1 LADTKRLSKRQ
12 LEIRLSRLKILESP
26 SLRLEQY
33 PVSPDVASELLYMAG
48 FENNDLDGRIIDLG
62 TGTGR
67 LAIGAA
73 LLGADHIAGVDIDSK
88 ALELAREN
96 SRAAMIDI
104 EWIQSRIENVEGSYQ
119 TVLMNPPYGTRT
131 AHADLHFL
139 DKAFQLAP
147 VTYSIHKTATRKFL
161 ADYVQKNGRTIE
173 ETRSMFL
180 DIPNLF
186 KFHTKKWQSIEV
198 DIHRIVV

>member
-1 LADTKRLSKRQ
+1 
-12 LEIRLSRLKILESP
+12 
-26 SLRLEQY
+26 
-33 PVSPDVASELLYMAG
+33 MAG
-48 FENNDLDGRIIDLG
+48 FEHNDLDGEIIDLG

-88 ALELAREN
+88 ALDVAREN
-96 SRAAMIDI
+96 ARAAIVDI
-104 EWIQSRIENVEGSYQ
+104 EWIHSPVENVEGSYQ
-119 TVLMNPPYGTRT
+119 TVLMNPPFGTRT
-131 AHADLHFL
+131 AHADLRFL

-147 VTYSIHKTATRKFL
+147 IAYSIHKTATRKYL
-161 ADYVQKNGRTIE
+161 ANYVQKNRRTIE
-173 ETRSMFL
+173 ETRSMVL

-186 KFHTKKWQSIEV
+186 KFHAKKWQSVEV

>member
-1 LADTKRLSKRQ
+1 
-12 LEIRLSRLKILESP
+12 
-26 SLRLEQY
+26 
-33 PVSPDVASELLYMAG
+33 MAG
-48 FENNDLDGRIIDLG
+48 FENNDLDARTIDLG

-73 LLGADHIAGVDIDSK
+73 LLGADQVAGVDTDPR
-88 ALELAREN
+88 ALELARQN
-96 SRAAMIDI
+96 ALTAMVEI

-131 AHADLHFL
+131 AHADLRFL

-147 VTYSIHKTATRKFL
+147 ITYSIHKTATRKFL

-173 ETRSMFL
+173 ETRSMVL

-186 KFHTKKWQSIEV
+186 KFHAKKWQSVEV